1 MTNRRKTIFPLT
13 EKQFLNFL
21 KFVTEDDGIL
31 AVQCFLEEVEEGKT
45 IDEILEGEQTDTSVI
60 SFGNPDPYVINVTKL
75 DKFKFKIFFGC
86 FPDPTAGDSG
96 TWEVSF
102 DENEN
107 VTDAV
112 MVGSTIS

>member
-1 MTNRRKTIFPLT
+1 MTNRSKTIFPLT

-21 KFVTEDDGIL
+21 KFVSKDDGVL
-31 AVQCFLEEVEEGKT
+31 AVQCFLEEIEEGKT

-60 SFGNPDPYVINVTKL
+60 SFGNPDSYVIKVTRLGKG
-75 DKFKFKIFFGC
+75 KFKIYFGC
-86 FPDPTAGDSG
+86 FPLPLAGDSG
-96 TWEVSF
+96 TWEVCF
-102 DENEN
+102 DEN